1 MKTTKKPHGNGA
13 AKKNDV
19 MVKDAPTVA
28 EATQVG
34 GPVQIKTEDQQAL
47 RELDQTLLQMRLQL
61 ANLSVQAEILQ
72 SQRQQLVQ
80 KILDTDKSFYAQ
92 VEQTAAGLGLDLKT
106 TKWNFD
112 SARMTFTKA

>member
-19 MVKDAPTVA
+19 VKAVPPVA

-47 RELDQTLLQMRLQL
+47 RELDQSLMQMRLQL
-61 ANLSVQAEILQ
+61 ANFSVQAEILQ

-80 KILDTDKSFYAQ
+80 KILDADKAFYAQ
-92 VEQTAAGLGLDLKT
+92 VEQTAAGYGLDLKT

-112 SARMTFTKA
+112 SAQMTFTKA